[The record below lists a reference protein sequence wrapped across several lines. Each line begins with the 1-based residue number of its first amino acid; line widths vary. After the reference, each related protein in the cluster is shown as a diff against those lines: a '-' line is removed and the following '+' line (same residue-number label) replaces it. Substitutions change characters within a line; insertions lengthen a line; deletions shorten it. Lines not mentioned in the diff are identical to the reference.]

1 MDIMRKRPEFDS
13 RLWSV
18 VACLFAITAIN
29 AASAVVLSRAIAH
42 RILLHDGQVAQEFL
56 NSIIATEGSGG
67 RLFDTPAPGPALVS
81 FANHVRNLP
90 GMVRANIYSLDGFIR
105 YSTEANLIG
114 LKFTDNPELTASFEG
129 KLISNLETVSDDNK
143 PEHLALNRL
152 SGEQLVEAYI
162 PVGDGTGGVAAVVE
176 FYKNPATVKAVIGEV
191 TGLIWMS
198 AALGGLLTFLALSAA
213 LRWAKVIGA

>member
-1 MDIMRKRPEFDS
+1 MDILLKRPEFDN
-13 RLWSV
+13 RRWSV
-18 VACLFAITAIN
+18 VACLIAITAIN
-29 AASAVVLSRAIAH
+29 AASAEVLGRAVAH
-42 RILLHDGQVAQEFL
+42 RIVLHDGQVAQEFL
-56 NSIIATEGSGG
+56 NSIIATEASGG

-81 FANHVRNLP
+81 FANYVRNLP

-105 YSTEANLIG
+105 YSTEPNLIG

-129 KLISNLETVSDDNK
+129 KLISKLETVSDK

-162 PVGDGTGGVAAVVE
+162 PVGDGKGGVAAVVE
-176 FYKNPATVKAVIGEV
+176 FYKNPAAVKAVIGEV
-191 TGLIWMS
+191 RGLIWLS